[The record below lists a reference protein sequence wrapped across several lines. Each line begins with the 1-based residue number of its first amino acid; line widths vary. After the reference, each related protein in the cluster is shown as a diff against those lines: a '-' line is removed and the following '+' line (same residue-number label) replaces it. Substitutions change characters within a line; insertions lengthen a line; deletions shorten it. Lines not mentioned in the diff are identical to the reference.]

1 MKRTQH
7 KRLIATQL
15 PTTTHSQKEGHMRI
29 KRQNQKGFSLVE
41 LMIVLVIIGILAAV
55 GVPIYSANVT
65 KAKMSEADAT
75 LGTIRTSLRVYYAEN
90 GVYPTVAADT
100 EVGSAGIGIK
110 ATELDG
116 KYFSA
121 SSFILVSTDSTY
133 TITCSAG
140 SILDSDRNLDQAGTF
155 TGGVD

>member
-1 MKRTQH
+1 
-7 KRLIATQL
+7 
-15 PTTTHSQKEGHMRI
+15 MRI
-29 KRQNQKGFSLVE
+29 KQQNQKGFSLVE

-55 GVPIYSANVT
+55 GVPIYSANVS

-100 EVGSAGIGIK
+100 PVGSAGISVK

-116 KYFSA
+116 KYFTNTSYT
-121 SSFILVSTDSTY
+121 LVSTDSTY
-133 TITCSAG
+133 TITCAAG
-140 SILDSDRNLDQAGTF
+140 SVLDSDRQLNQAGTF
-155 TGGVD
+155 SGGVN